1 MKICFDTFGC
11 RLNRAEALDQE
22 ALFLSNGWEKTSM
35 HHDADLI
42 IVRGCSVTGRAQHD
56 CEKFI
61 AALKAKYPAKR
72 IFTTGCLAQKTP
84 SAMIDAAMRSACGK
98 NEFIANAT
106 PVSTAR
112 AYLKVQDGCNG
123 CCTFCIVPKFRGRTS
138 SVDFNSVLDKAKR
151 FIDCGYSEIVLTG
164 CNLSLY
170 LSEGKRLNDLIAAL
184 ADISDASH
192 RIRLGSLEPGPIAL
206 ETLHVISEK
215 KNICRFL
222 HIPIQSA
229 SNKILAEMRR
239 PYKVRDLNEL
249 VSNAQTLLP
258 GVGLGCDTI
267 SGFPGESD
275 SDHAATIEFL
285 KHHSFSNV
293 HAFPYSERP
302 GTPAAAFSSQV
313 DKFIRSTR
321 SHEISTLIKSK
332 RETFAKRF
340 RGQTV
345 EIAVEDAASLSG
357 WTSEYFWC
365 SMRAKSSDAKSLRG
379 ASTSKSRAR
388 KALVKMLVKDVIGD
402 KLFGDPI

>member
-11 RLNRAEALDQE
+11 RLNRAEALEQE
-22 ALFLSNGWEKTSM
+22 ALFLSNGWVKTSM

-84 SAMIDAAMRSACGK
+84 SAMIDAALRSACGK
-98 NEFIANAT
+98 NEFIPEAT

-112 AYLKVQDGCNG
+112 AYLKAQDGCNG
-123 CCTFCIVPKFRGRTS
+123 NCTFCIVPKFRGRS
-138 SVDFNSVLDKAKR
+138 ASVDFSTLIGKAKR

-170 LSEGKRLNDLIAAL
+170 LSEGKRLCDLLAAL
-184 ADISDASH
+184 ADIDGNSH
-192 RIRLGSLEPGPIAL
+192 RVRIGSLEPGPAAMD
-206 ETLHVISEK
+206 TLHVMGER

-229 SNKILAEMRR
+229 SNKVLAEMRR
-239 PYKVRDLNEL
+239 PYNVRDLNEL
-249 VSNAQTLLP
+249 ASAAQSILP
-258 GVGLGCDTI
+258 GAGMGCDTI
-267 SGFPGESD
+267 SGFPGESEC
-275 SDHAATIEFL
+275 DHEATMEFL
-285 KHHSFSNV
+285 QHHAFSNV

-302 GTPAAAFSSQV
+302 GTPAASFSSQV
-313 DKFIRSTR
+313 EKSVRSMR
-321 SHEISTLIKSK
+321 AHAISSLVKSK

-340 RGQTV
+340 KGHTV
-345 EIAVEDAASLSG
+345 EIAVEDAGTLSG
-357 WTSEYFWC
+357 WTSQYLWC
-365 SMRAKSSDAKSLRG
+365 SMRAPSAGVKPRTASSG
-379 ASTSKSRAR
+379 GSRAR
-388 KALVKMLVKDVIGD
+388 KSLVKMLVKEVVGD
-402 KLFGDPI
+402 KLFGEPV

>member
-11 RLNRAEALDQE
+11 RLNRAEALEQE

-72 IFTTGCLAQKTP
+72 IFTTGCLTQKTP
-84 SAMIDAAMRSACGK
+84 GAMIDAALRSACGK
-98 NEFIANAT
+98 NEFISEAT

-112 AYLKVQDGCNG
+112 AYLKAQDGCNG
-123 CCTFCIVPKFRGRTS
+123 NCSFCIVPKFRGKS
-138 SVDFNSVLDKAKR
+138 VSVDFNAVLDKAKR

-170 LSEGKRLNDLIAAL
+170 LSQGKRLADLLAAL
-184 ADISDASH
+184 AGISDGAH
-192 RIRLGSLEPGPIAL
+192 RVRLGSLEPGPAAMDVL
-206 ETLHVISEK
+206 RVMSEHN
-215 KNICRFL
+215 NICRFL

-239 PYKVRDLNEL
+239 PYNVRDLNEL
-249 VSNAQTLLP
+249 VSAAQSMLP
-258 GVGLGCDTI
+258 GAGLGCDTI
-267 SGFPGESD
+267 SGFPGESE
-275 SDHAATIEFL
+275 SDHAATMEFL
-285 KHHSFSNV
+285 QHHSFSNV

-302 GTPAAAFSSQV
+302 GTSAASFSPHVHKSV
-313 DKFIRSTR
+313 RSAR
-321 SHEISTLIKSK
+321 AHEISSLIKSK

-340 RGQTV
+340 KGHTV
-345 EIAVEDAASLSG
+345 EIAVEEANTLSG
-357 WTSEYFWC
+357 WTSQYLWC
-365 SMRAKSSDAKSLRG
+365 AMRAQSAVGACTTVRSGKSL
-379 ASTSKSRAR
+379 AR
-388 KALVKMLVKDVIGD
+388 KSLVKMRVKEVIGD
-402 KLFGDPI
+402 KLFGEPV